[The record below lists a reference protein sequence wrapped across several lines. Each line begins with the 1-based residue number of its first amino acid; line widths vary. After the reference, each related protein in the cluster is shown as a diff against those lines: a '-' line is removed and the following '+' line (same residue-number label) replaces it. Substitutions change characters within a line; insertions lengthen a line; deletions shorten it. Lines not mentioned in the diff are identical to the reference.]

1 MWIKDKIAKFL
12 GGIDLKDFLS
22 NCKEWH
28 AFVEGVGDGFC
39 PWDSRYEPSEELEKD
54 IVNEHH
60 YYSFGTV
67 IGFTSLIFAVAGAV
81 RLVLGAIL

>member
-1 MWIKDKIAKFL
+1 MDKITEFL
-12 GGIDLKDFLS
+12 GGIEPGNLLS

-39 PWDSRYEPSEELEKD
+39 PWDSKYEPSDKLAED
-54 IVNEHH
+54 IENEHH

-67 IGFTSLIFAVAGAV
+67 IGFAGLIFAVAGAV
-81 RLVLGAIL
+81 RIVLIVIW